1 MNRIYSEYNVSG
13 RRHRGAVVFAVILA
27 LGTFASAGDMQS
39 GHSHKGKKGDLKITV
54 QTEVGGIVLQPGDYQ
69 VREIDSASGP
79 MMEFVRQFENFTVTD
94 SGLPQYEQE
103 TAGQVKV
110 SEQALSSLPK
120 HTHLQLEQKT
130 ADAIALVIR
139 GDNVAYSFAPGKMSA
154 EAESVCNNMGPQQ

>member
-1 MNRIYSEYNVSG
+1 M
-13 RRHRGAVVFAVILA
+13 ILA

-39 GHSHKGKKGDLKITV
+39 AHSHKGKKGDLKISA
-54 QTEVGGIVLQPGDYQ
+54 QTEVGGLVLQPGDYQ

-79 MMEFVRQFENFTVTD
+79 TVEFVRLFNDYTAQE
-94 SGLPQYEQE
+94 GLPVYQQE
-103 TAGQVKV
+103 SLGTVKV

-139 GDNVAYSFAPGKMSA
+139 GDDVAYSFAPGKMSA
-154 EAESVCNNMGPQQ
+154 EAESVCNNMGPQR